1 MQFYVST
8 IKIYT
13 GHILSF
19 LRIFVLLNYFT
30 TYQFNLFSFSY
41 STAAIISSFILFGQ
55 VEFIIKHYRN
65 NPREIIKSTFRI
77 LYITITFS
85 FFLFITSLYLSNTS
99 FIAISF
105 FILVHFSA
113 NIFLGLVQAAYNYS
127 KYSDYYLL
135 RQVISI
141 VSIFVLFIG
150 FNIKGNTQII
160 VISLVESTLMMSMFL
175 HVFFNIY
182 NSHKED
188 SRTNLIIESLHSFKF
203 SFRYL
208 NKINYNRL
216 FFGLA
221 TVTRSSCPNILNSL
235 LFFILPNSTYYLYN
249 ILNYFKS
256 VLLLLAVPYKTS
268 CYYFSSRKS
277 LNRLQSHSNI
287 AIISIIGSISILFT
301 LFHYFDLF
309 NLNIFSEITFD
320 DFISVF
326 KARPFLMLNSYRF
339 QVFAL
344 SILIILSTLL
354 FSLLDSS
361 DFLIMNLS
369 SMLGYSI
376 YCYVYTGIAITMT
389 ILLSI
394 SIYSNSPPIVAII
407 SISYLQLI
415 SISIAVLFSNNLN
428 KQFSKKSK
436 SN

>member
-41 STAAIISSFILFGQ
+41 STAALISTFILFGQ
-55 VEFIIKHYRN
+55 VDFIIKHYRN
-65 NPREIIKSTFRI
+65 NPREIIKSTLRI
-77 LYITITFS
+77 LYLTITFS
-85 FFLFITSLYLSNTS
+85 FFLFITSVSLSKTS
-99 FIAISF
+99 YIAISLF
-105 FILVHFSA
+105 TLVHFSA
-113 NIFLGLVQAAYNYS
+113 NILLGLVQAAYNYS

-135 RQVISI
+135 RQLISI

-150 FNIKGNTQII
+150 YNIRGDSQII
-160 VISLVESTLMMSMFL
+160 VISLIESALMMSMFL
-175 HVFFNIY
+175 HVFLKIY
-182 NSHKED
+182 NSHKVD
-188 SRTNLIIESLHSFKF
+188 STTNLIIESLHSFKF
-203 SFRYL
+203 TFRYL

-221 TVTRSSCPNILNSL
+221 AVTRSNCPNILNSS
-235 LFFILPNSTYYLYN
+235 LFFILPNSTYYLFN

-256 VLLLLAVPYKTS
+256 ILLLLAVPYKTS

-287 AIISIIGSISILFT
+287 AVISIIGSISILFA
-301 LFHYFDLF
+301 LFHYVDLF

-320 DFISVF
+320 DFISEF
-326 KARPFLMLNSYRF
+326 KARPFSMLNSYRYQIF
-339 QVFAL
+339 TL

-354 FSLLDSS
+354 YSLLDSS
-361 DFLIMNLS
+361 IYLIMKLS
-369 SMLGYSI
+369 SMIGYSI

-394 SIYSNSPPIVAII
+394 SIYSNSPPIVTII

-415 SISIAVLFSNNLN
+415 SISIAVLFSNIRN
-428 KQFSKKSK
+428 KQFLNKAK